1 MVVVVAV
8 VAYRSDVADSVSDGV
23 DGLSK
28 PAEVDKLVLCTTC
41 CRMHFFVG
49 KHLLRLD
56 KNFHR
61 PDNISLL
68 PVWATRFKQVV
79 NVI

>member
-1 MVVVVAV
+1 MFVVVAA
-8 VAYRSDVADSVSDGV
+8 AYRSDVADSVSDGV
-23 DGLSK
+23 DGLRK
-28 PAEVDKLVLCTTC
+28 PAEVDKLVLGTTR

-49 KHLLRLD
+49 KHLLRPV

-61 PDNISLL
+61 PENISLL